1 MLTLAILSLMRAED
15 GIGAVYYNIEKG
27 RRYEYLIPTI
37 ERLLTLDGLY
47 LNTLNTVDRY
57 LIATNEPYASIL
69 LEVLLVVKG

>member
-1 MLTLAILSLMRAED
+1 VLALAILSLIRTED
-15 GIGAVYYNIEKG
+15 GIGVVYYNIEKG

-57 LIATNEPYASIL
+57 LIATNELYPS
-69 LEVLLVVKG
+69 VLLKVLFTVE

>member
-1 MLTLAILSLMRAED
+1 MLALAILSLIRTED
-15 GIGAVYYNIEKG
+15 GIGVVYYNIEKG

-57 LIATNEPYASIL
+57 LIATNKLYTSIL
-69 LEVLLVVKG
+69 LEVLLAVKG